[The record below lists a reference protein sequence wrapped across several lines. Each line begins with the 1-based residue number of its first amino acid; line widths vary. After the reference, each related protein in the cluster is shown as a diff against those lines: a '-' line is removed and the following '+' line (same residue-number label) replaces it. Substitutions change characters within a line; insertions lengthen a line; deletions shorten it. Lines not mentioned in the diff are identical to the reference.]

1 MKTCEEMLFGISID
15 EHVLFKASL
24 VLLCLLSLFLILISI
39 LIVWLRKI
47 QRQIVYLT
55 KNTCSLHLVVS
66 NFEEKNSWKNLVG
79 SAAYGPWSSDGDGLR
94 SNLPNETSFDSSLA
108 QENEAKSVH
117 GSSNTQD
124 EAMAGD
130 NNNASNVQNIDD
142 SSAAHYSTSNDSEQ
156 NTKGDKLK
164 KDYMSLKGATN
175 HTYAN
180 PGADA
185 SQMESKMGCDQR
197 QNGKALKE
205 EKNQDTHEDDHGY
218 LVVIHSDKS
227 SALSE
232 GTEDETPPHED
243 ESLYL
248 IPIESKPEED
258 RHHKIETESDGKS
271 MRNGVSNIDDSVSP
285 LDDLEEYAY
294 PSSQHV
300 GKLTTFGHTVEFQQ
314 TQPGFTKDADV
325 DDSGYLIV
333 QHAECSAS
341 GKAGTSIPVGPFQ
354 AGGTSENDGLLNA
367 THGDDN
373 NYEYI
378 PTKDWTELVDNSD
391 STTGKAKPVTNSSG
405 EDNHGYLTVGHE
417 TEVNSSKEEEHFTD
431 QIYCI
436 IHDGNNNNNA
446 VVQSEVAYVNQ
457 NVVQNLGVD
466 RSDDVP
472 VYANND
478 APHQTSFCNV
488 DESPLYDNP

>member
-24 VLLCLLSLFLILISI
+24 ALLCLLSLFLILISI
-39 LIVWLRKI
+39 LIVWSRKI
-47 QRQIVYLT
+47 QQQIVCLT
-55 KNTCSLHLVVS
+55 KNTCSLQLVIS
-66 NFEEKNSWKNLVG
+66 NFEEKNSWKDLVG
-79 SAAYGPWSSDGDGLR
+79 SAAYGPCISDGDGPR
-94 SNLPNETSFDSSLA
+94 SNLANETSFDSSLT
-108 QENEAKSVH
+108 QGNDAKSVH
-117 GSSNTQD
+117 GSNTQE
-124 EAMAGD
+124 EAIASD
-130 NNNASNVQNIDD
+130 NNDASNVQNIDD

-156 NTKGDKLK
+156 NIKGDKLK
-164 KDYMSLKGATN
+164 KDYMSLKGTTN
-175 HTYAN
+175 HTYAK
-180 PGADA
+180 PGAD
-185 SQMESKMGCDQR
+185 SLQMESKMGCDQR

-205 EKNQDTHEDDHGY
+205 EKNQNTHEDDHGY

-232 GTEDETPPHED
+232 GTEDENPPHED

-258 RHHKIETESDGKS
+258 GHHKIETESERKS
-271 MRNGVSNIDDSVSP
+271 MGNGVSKIDDSVSP

-333 QHAECSAS
+333 QQAEGSAS
-341 GKAGTSIPVGPFQ
+341 GKAGTGIPVGPFQ
-354 AGGTSENDGLLNA
+354 ARGTSENDGLVNA

-373 NYEYI
+373 SYEYI
-378 PTKDWTELVDNSD
+378 PTKEWTEPVDNSD
-391 STTGKAKPVTNSSG
+391 STTGKGKPATNSSA
-405 EDNHGYLTVGHE
+405 EDNHGYLTVVHE
-417 TEVNSSKEEEHFTD
+417 TEVNSSKEEEHSTD
-431 QIYCI
+431 QIYSI
-436 IHDGNNNNNA
+436 IYHSNNNKNTG
-446 VVQSEVAYVNQ
+446 VQSEVTYVNQ
-457 NVVQNLGVD
+457 NVFQNLGVEC
-466 RSDDVP
+466 SDDVP